1 MARGASRAQS
11 ELASPAR
18 KTVEQ
23 KVSEA
28 ILSDPSMSVG
38 KGRQSD
44 MIVVNGNGTSGRFSA
59 DIQTTNDPN
68 GWSYMKMDGIKGK
81 VKGIYL
87 HKVES
92 DQPGGGKLALQ
103 KVIELSEKFNLPVF
117 LTPLPYGGK
126 GKMDEAQLTSWYER
140 NGFKQIPMPWYHTG
154 AGRMI
159 RLPSG
164 YKKSFDDVIE
174 KLPAKPPEA

>member
-1 MARGASRAQS
+1 MARGNSRADS
-11 ELASPAR
+11 ELAPAAKR

-23 KVSEA
+23 KIADA
-28 ILSDPSMSVG
+28 ILTNPSMSVG
-38 KGRQSD
+38 SGRQSD
-44 MIVVNGNGTSGRFSA
+44 MIIVKEGGVTGRFSA
-59 DIQTTNDPN
+59 DVQTTNDPN
-68 GWSYMKMDGIKGK
+68 GWSYMQMEGIKGK

-92 DQPGGGKLALQ
+92 DQPGGGNLALR

-117 LTPLPYGGK
+117 LTPLPFGGQ
-126 GKMDEAQLTSWYER
+126 GKLNEEQLTSWYAR

-159 RLPSG
+159 RLPTKYG
-164 YKKSFDDVIE
+164 KSLDDVFE
-174 KLPAKPPEA
+174 KLPPKFEA